1 MLGSC
6 VQVVKAH
13 HNICKVL
20 HMPAQSGSTR
30 VLQSMRRGY
39 SREAYL
45 TLVDRI
51 RTMIPEASPET
62 LAGAQDLSYMR
73 QVKSFHDLTSLTGA
87 VLCR

>member
-1 MLGSC
+1 MC

-30 VLQSMRRGY
+30 VLQAMRRGY

-45 TLVDRI
+45 ALVDRI
-51 RTMIPEASPET
+51 RAVIPQASPET
-62 LAGAQDLSYMR
+62 LLVRRFFSHAPIGAIPRPHALDR
-73 QVKSFHDLTSLTGA
+73 
-87 VLCR
+87 